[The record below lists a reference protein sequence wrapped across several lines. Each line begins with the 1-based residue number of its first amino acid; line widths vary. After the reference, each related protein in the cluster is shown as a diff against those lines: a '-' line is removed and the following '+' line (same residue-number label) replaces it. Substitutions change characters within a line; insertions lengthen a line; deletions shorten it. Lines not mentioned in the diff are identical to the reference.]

1 MILSSSSLSQNSE
14 NKPSLELR
22 SKIKATETE
31 LALLIQEAS
40 FQKVIRKVKNDS
52 YLSRTELEVGELKNT
67 LKELYSKLF
76 DADEKEVTKA
86 KKALAVQK
94 ALPYLASDDKLLPR
108 IKHIEGMMSPPVLTE
123 ATTHAVTGSLLE
135 LPKSDLE
142 KHVANLK
149 LKLSLLYEEVLEG
162 YPTKNVKSEIL
173 KLMKE
178 IEMLKQNLSSDAIKN
193 NKVIQNLYNEWELLL
208 HVKA

>member
-40 FQKVIRKVKNDS
+40 FQNVIRKVKNDS
-52 YLSRTELEVGELKNT
+52 YLSRTELEVGELKTT
-67 LKELYSKLF
+67 LKKLYENLF
-76 DADEKEVTKA
+76 DADKNEV
-86 KKALAVQK
+86 KKAAEALAQK
-94 ALPYLASDDKLLPR
+94 QELPFLTSDEKLLPR
-108 IKHIEGMMSPPVLTE
+108 IQHIEGMMSPPVLTE
-123 ATTHAVTGSLLE
+123 ATTHAVTGDILK

-178 IEMLKQNLSSDAIKN
+178 IEMRKQNLSSDAIKN